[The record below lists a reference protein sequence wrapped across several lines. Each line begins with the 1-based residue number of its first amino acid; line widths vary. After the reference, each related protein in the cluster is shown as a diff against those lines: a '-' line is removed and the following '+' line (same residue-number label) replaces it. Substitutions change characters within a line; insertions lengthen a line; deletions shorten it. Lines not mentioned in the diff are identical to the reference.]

1 MKEIIKETL
10 LHNLWFYVFS
20 AIAIAMLI
28 AAFLCPPLA
37 VIDASVL
44 YATAEIFAFA
54 ALGTVIKAIDK
65 GIDARLKHGNT
76 SIQVGNL
83 DADNDMEDN
92 G

>member
-1 MKEIIKETL
+1 MKEIIKENL
-10 LHNLWFYVFS
+10 FHNLWFFIFS
-20 AIAIAMLI
+20 GIAIAMLI

-65 GIDARLKHGNT
+65 GIDAKLKHGNT
-76 SIQVGNL
+76 SLQVGNIEG
-83 DADNDMEDN
+83 DNVDN
-92 G
+92 IDG